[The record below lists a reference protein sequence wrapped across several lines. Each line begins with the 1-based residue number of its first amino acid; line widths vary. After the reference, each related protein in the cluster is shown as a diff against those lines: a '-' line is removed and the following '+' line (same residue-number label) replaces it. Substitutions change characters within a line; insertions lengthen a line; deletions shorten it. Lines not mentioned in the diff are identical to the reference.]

1 MTRHHTENLDD
12 SLDDALH
19 RVVDEGERVVLY
31 REDKRVAALVPLD
44 DLALLE
50 ELEDR
55 MDLEAAR
62 EALKEPG
69 TIPWEKV
76 KADLGL

>member
-31 REDKRVAALVPLD
+31 REDKSVAALVPLD